1 MAICLL
7 SQGGSSCNRLPIF
20 SVLYTIISPP
30 PHLLPTDVVV
40 EEGRKRRKK
49 KGPSILFLF
58 AMYFYLTYSFFF
70 CVCASPKHPPPPARY
85 SWYIRTF
92 SLDTTVVTHIERR
105 QNTKKYKK
113 NDSRL
118 DTDPKHIFLK
128 SLLKWVEMC
137 WRISKSSRATIS

>member
-30 PHLLPTDVVV
+30 LPHLLPTDVVV

-49 KGPSILFLF
+49 RPINSLSLCNVFLLDLFL
-58 AMYFYLTYSFFF
+58 LF
-70 CVCASPKHPPPPARY
+70 CMCASPKHPPPPARY